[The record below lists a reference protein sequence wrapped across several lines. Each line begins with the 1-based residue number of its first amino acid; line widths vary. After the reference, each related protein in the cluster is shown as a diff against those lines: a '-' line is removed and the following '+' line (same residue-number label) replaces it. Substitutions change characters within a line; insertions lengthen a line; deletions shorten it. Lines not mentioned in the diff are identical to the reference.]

1 MCVIYNINM
10 LIILV
15 YIVFNIGYILGLYQE
30 LGIT

>member
-1 MCVIYNINM
+1 M

-30 LGIT
+30 LGITWLNREDH